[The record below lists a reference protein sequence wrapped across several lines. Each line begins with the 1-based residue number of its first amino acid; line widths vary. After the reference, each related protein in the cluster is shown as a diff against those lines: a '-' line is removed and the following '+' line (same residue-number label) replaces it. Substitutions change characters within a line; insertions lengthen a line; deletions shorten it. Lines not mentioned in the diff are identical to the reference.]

1 MQQNPA
7 KRKPRLIDRWRAMP
21 VPRRI
26 AILVL
31 SSFAFLYIFGRYYT
45 NISESI
51 QRNRDP
57 YYRDAEEFLSLFNEQ
72 IAHADMALVYDK
84 NDMAWKQ
91 AGDFYYSVTL
101 PVGGASV
108 PTVCVLTAD
117 RYTMDIDSVAFI
129 QTLPA
134 GTSAG
139 NELYMFSQVVSHI
152 YFEDSLEWA
161 IRQETEH
168 DPRDIHDYQVYEKLR
183 NCLLLETQPGE
194 TVEFQGHVSN
204 YFEGIYHGTTIDY
217 SRLPS
222 QKENEVLHKLLF
234 CSV

>member
-1 MQQNPA
+1 MQHNSA

-57 YYRDAEEFLSLFNEQ
+57 YYRDAEEFLSLFNDQ

-84 NDMAWKQ
+84 NTKWDVTQQFAR
-91 AGDFYYSVTL
+91 SVTL

-108 PTVCVLTAD
+108 PTVCVLTAEKPS
-117 RYTMDIDSVAFI
+117 MDIESIEFI

-134 GTSAG
+134 GASAG
-139 NELYMFSQVVSHI
+139 NELYMFSQVILHI
-152 YFEDSLEWA
+152 FSERDLVWA
-161 IRQETEH
+161 IQQEIRGNPQRMRYCKTFREL
-168 DPRDIHDYQVYEKLR
+168 RETLLGQSASTNAKEYCWEISSGSQSGGSTDIIVSDYPLSNGVKESHLR
-183 NCLLLETQPGE
+183 
-194 TVEFQGHVSN
+194 FQFV
-204 YFEGIYHGTTIDY
+204 
-217 SRLPS
+217 
-222 QKENEVLHKLLF
+222 V
-234 CSV
+234 

>member
-31 SSFAFLYIFGRYYT
+31 SSFVFLYIFGRYYT

-161 IRQETEH
+161 AQWEIDH
-168 DPRDIHDYQVYEKLR
+168 DPRGRSDYDTYQELR
-183 NCLLLETQPGE
+183 KCLLFGVKSGE
-194 TVEFQGHVSN
+194 TVEYHGSIET
-204 YFEGIYHGTTIDY
+204 YFEGDVHFTSIDFSIY
-217 SRLPS
+217 PS
-222 QKENEVLHKLLF
+222 QTEGEELHKLLF
-234 CSV
+234 SPV